1 MSLGR
6 GRGCRAEICF
16 VKVTTATLSM
26 SPRSRKVAA
35 MAEVEI
41 LAIAVGLF
49 FSSSSSSIFLAGDC
63 KTIKATPDCRFCLA
77 HNGVDGDADADAD
90 VVVVGGPH
98 AAASSGSSRWQTQQQ

>member
-6 GRGCRAEICF
+6 VAVAEICF

-49 FSSSSSSIFLAGDC
+49 F
-63 KTIKATPDCRFCLA
+63 
-77 HNGVDGDADADAD
+77 
-90 VVVVGGPH
+90 
-98 AAASSGSSRWQTQQQ
+98 